1 MTKLQRISSRT
12 VIIQPG
18 STVLR
23 IGLAS
28 DEEAKTFLH
37 CIARESKNACPGRI
51 PSLSSQAFSAG
62 DVDVSSLS
70 FDSFPHSDSFVIEN
84 KFHKILNS
92 DFTNFNNSL
101 DHSRPPFVPFLKGL
115 IKSVGGGYQL
125 QWPIV
130 SGCFNEEFTPS
141 LNLQNL
147 EDMWTYALEKYLDI
161 PKDAFHLYSVIL
173 VIEDIFI
180 RREVRQIMNMLLL
193 GLRFSRVVVQQ
204 ASVCATYG
212 VGLPTACV
220 IDLGFQ
226 KTSISCVDEGIS
238 LPDVRVKLPI
248 GIGNCFQT
256 LRAAIYRFTSERIE
270 LSKLLQKADH
280 GSFEDMRR
288 LFNAMFDADSAII
301 ARIQAQSLE
310 TISSEEVTVKIAT
323 GHDITLPISIFLG
336 AHLAPYSPNTD
347 CPLLPEYQ
355 TPGIDAPEPDDPFDE
370 VYSVMTMREK
380 RRKLQ
385 GDFFPGRGDES
396 AFEPRS
402 QKISK
407 ASSFKDLAE
416 AVLWSIRQAAVA
428 AASASAFDS
437 EAPGAD
443 GVTDAKGDQ
452 LRQRLF
458 GCILLVGGGATNLGG
473 FLLSKWLTRELQNL
487 VGDGTTVEVLTR
499 TRGISDLAWQGAKL
513 MVSTDAISDLWLT
526 PAEWN
531 RYGSRLLRE
540 KAPFPW

>member
-1 MTKLQRISSRT
+1 MTKFQRISSKT

-28 DEEAKTFLH
+28 EEEPKIFLH
-37 CIARESKNACPGRI
+37 CIARKSKDARPGRI
-51 PSLSSQAFSAG
+51 PSLSSHTFTPL
-62 DVDVSSLS
+62 DIDVSNCFGS
-70 FDSFPHSDSFVIEN
+70 FAHSDSLVTEN
-84 KFHKILNS
+84 NFHKILNS
-92 DFTNFNNSL
+92 DIAHSDQPL
-101 DHSRPPFVPFLKGL
+101 DDSKPAFIPFLKGL
-115 IKSVGGGYQL
+115 RKCVNGGYQL

-130 SGCFNEEFTPS
+130 SGCFNEAFTPS

-147 EDMWTYALEKYLDI
+147 EDMWTYALEKYFGISRDE
-161 PKDAFHLYSVIL
+161 FHLYSVIL
-173 VIEDIFI
+173 VIEDVFI

-226 KTSISCVDEGIS
+226 KTTISCVDEGIS

-248 GIGNCFQT
+248 GVCNCLQT
-256 LRAAIYRFTSERIE
+256 LRAAIYRFTRDRIE
-270 LSKLLQKADH
+270 LPELMQETDH
-280 GSFEDMRR
+280 GSFGDMRR

-301 ARIQAQSLE
+301 AQMQTQSLE
-310 TISSEEVTVKIAT
+310 VIASKETTIKLAT
-323 GHDITLPISIFLG
+323 GQEVVLPNVTFLT
-336 AHLAPYSPNTD
+336 AHLAPYFFNAD
-347 CPLLPEYQ
+347 GFLPEYQ
-355 TPGIDAPEPDDPFDE
+355 IPGIDAPEPDDPFDE
-370 VYSVMTMREK
+370 VYSVMTMRER

-385 GDFFPGRGDES
+385 GDFVPGRGDEG
-396 AFEPRS
+396 AFEPKS
-402 QKISK
+402 QKVSK

-416 AVLWSIRQAAVA
+416 PVLWSIRQAAVA
-428 AASASAFDS
+428 AASTSAVDS
-437 EAPGAD
+437 EAL
-443 GVTDAKGDQ
+443 GVDNVADAKGDQ

-458 GCILLVGGGATNLGG
+458 GCILLVGGGATSLGG

-487 VGDGTTVEVLTR
+487 VGDGTSVEVLTR
-499 TRGISDLAWQGAKL
+499 PQGVSDLAWQGAKL
-513 MVSTDAISDLWLT
+513 MLNTDAISDLWLT